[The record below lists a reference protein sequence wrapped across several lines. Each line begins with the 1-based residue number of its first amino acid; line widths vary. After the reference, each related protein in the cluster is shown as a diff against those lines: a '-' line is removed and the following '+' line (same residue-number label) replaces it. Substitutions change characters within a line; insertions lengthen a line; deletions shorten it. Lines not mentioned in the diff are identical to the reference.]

1 MNGHE
6 GLDDRLAQFR
16 REWPRSV
23 SWAEVRAADPK
34 VFRSAAQGAAL
45 LVPAVASTLLFTS
58 LSFEFPVGIQLP
70 SWLIGIHGFL
80 TVVLLWLSIG
90 LWIWA
95 FILLSLPGD
104 ARRGIAIA
112 RFAKERDLR
121 YSRFGFAPERIGI
134 LLAEGR
140 TPAPPRPA
148 RLVEAGP
155 ANPSLFR
162 AGFAL
167 WESANSR
174 IPPLQIAI
182 ASYSGGKNDPK
193 GPRNGFRYMELAL
206 PRRLP
211 HLMIDARG
219 NGSLRQMLPGTQR
232 LSLEG
237 DFDRYFSVYV
247 PSGYERDAL
256 ELLTPD
262 VMACLIDH
270 GRRWDVEIVDDR
282 LIVASR
288 RFRRASDRA
297 EYTAMLYFSE
307 LLGEELGHQADT
319 YSDPRAARPRSQVAA
334 AGTRLKRRSTV
345 WATAVFV
352 GMVGLMLLFPHVLG
366 WFLDR

>member
-6 GLDDRLAQFR
+6 ELDGRLAQFR
-16 REWPRSV
+16 SEWPRSV
-23 SWAEVRAADPK
+23 SWTEVRAAEPEA
-34 VFRSAAQGAAL
+34 FRPAAQGAAL

-58 LSFEFPVGIQLP
+58 FSFEFPVAMLLP
-70 SWLIGIHGFL
+70 SWFSWIQGLLI
-80 TVVLLWLSIG
+80 VVLLWLAIG

-95 FILLSLPGD
+95 LIMLSLPGD
-104 ARRGIAIA
+104 ARRGIAIV
-112 RFAKERDLR
+112 RFAKERDLN
-121 YSRFGFAPERIGI
+121 YSRFGLAPERTGI

-140 TPAPPRPA
+140 NPGPPRSA
-148 RLVEAGP
+148 RMVEQGP
-155 ANPSLFR
+155 AKPSLFR
-162 AGFAL
+162 ANFAL
-167 WESANSR
+167 WESANTR

-237 DFDRYFSVYV
+237 DFDRRFSVYA
-247 PSGYERDAL
+247 PEGYERDAL

-282 LIVASR
+282 LVVASH

-319 YSDPRAARPRSQVAA
+319 YSDPRAAHPRSQVAA
-334 AGTRLKRRSTV
+334 AGTRLRLRSAV
-345 WATAVFV
+345 WVTAAVAGLV
-352 GMVGLMLLFPHVLG
+352 CLMLAFPHVLG